1 MSRASSF
8 GLLRASATAAAAAFA
23 SRRIQSDAAGA
34 FSEPASAST
43 PPDPEGL
50 DAPVAA
56 AYPTTAANKSTARWR
71 VYTDVARDLSS
82 RGDLEA
88 AGVYL
93 RRALAEAKAGF
104 GEKDPHVAAARN
116 NLAEL
121 YRLQRRFDEAE
132 KLYAVAA
139 AALEKHY
146 GAAHP
151 AAGAAVHNLAGC
163 KLSRGDFAGA
173 YRAYAAAAAKKKEA
187 LGANHPDYA
196 TTLFHAAEA
205 KRAGGEYA
213 AAATLLEESVRVL
226 DASGQGESAV
236 ACRRLERLAQA
247 QGDLNGDHAAA
258 ETTRRRVLEA
268 RERAARVA
276 GAFSSLPEREN
287 ANAIGIVARDANSK
301 TKSKTKPAM
310 RRVGFVGAAAA
321 AAHGGAVAS
330 AAEAHAA
337 TLAELGRW
345 DEAVSAS
352 RRAVEVHEA
361 RVETHVGLGSTVGAL
376 SPQSPFAFPFL
387 DSFTTGNERGARSGG
402 DYGARTAVDFFASF
416 AAAALALARGDPNAG
431 AADLGAGRSEATDA
445 AAAGREN
452 LRLQLAASRVKCAD
466 IMARA
471 ARSEGAADA
480 FFGERA
486 AMLAGALA
494 ETQRAAETA
503 TGRLARLARLE
514 SAGGGAGPGS
524 RADDDGD
531 DARTVSASLRRRE
544 SAAAPGRHVAAL
556 VLFGRAARGVLRLAA
571 ESRERVSRNDLVVDG
586 MVSLTDAKCHV
597 GDAAEWLTA
606 GSRAAVR
613 AAVDAALRRALAGEL
628 RECRAALEKDVARA

>member
-1 MSRASSF
+1 MSRARASS
-8 GLLRASATAAAAAFA
+8 LLRASAAAAAAAFT
-23 SRRIQSDAAGA
+23 SRRILCDASGA
-34 FSEPASAST
+34 FSEPAAST
-43 PPDPEGL
+43 PPDPAGL

-56 AYPTTAANKSTARWR
+56 AYPTTAANKSTAQWR

-104 GEKDPHVAAARN
+104 GEDDPHVAAARN

-146 GAAHP
+146 GPSHP

-173 YRAYAAAAAKKKEA
+173 YAAYADAAAKKAEA
-187 LGANHPDYA
+187 LGPNHPDYA
-196 TTLFHAAEA
+196 ATLFHMAEA
-205 KRAGGEYA
+205 KRAGGEYR

-236 ACRRLERLAQA
+236 ACRRMERLAQA

-268 RERAARVA
+268 REHAANVA
-276 GAFSSLPEREN
+276 GAFFRSEDSDTE
-287 ANAIGIVARDANSK
+287 VARIEPGEALKAKKRPHETK
-301 TKSKTKPAM
+301 TKTKTKTKT
-310 RRVGFVGAAAA
+310 RVGFVGAAAA

-361 RVETHVGLGSTVGAL
+361 RVETHVASASLGWPSFLTEGL
-376 SPQSPFAFPFL
+376 
-387 DSFTTGNERGARSGG
+387 SG
-402 DYGARTAVDFFASF
+402 
-416 AAAALALARGDPNAG
+416 AAAALAAALAAARGGAGAG
-431 AADLGAGRSEATDA
+431 AAPSETADAT
-445 AAAGREN
+445 AAGREN

-466 IMARA
+466 VMARA
-471 ARSEGAADA
+471 ARSEGAAED
-480 FFGERA
+480 FRGERA
-486 AMLAGALA
+486 AMLATALA

-503 TGRLARLARLE
+503 ASRLAKLALD
-514 SAGGGAGPGS
+514 GS
-524 RADDDGD
+524 RGDGSRGDGSRGDGSRGDGGVD
-531 DARTVSASLRRRE
+531 DARTVTASLRRRE

-556 VLFGRAARGVLRLAA
+556 VLFGRAARGALSLAA
-571 ESRERVSRNDLVVDG
+571 EELAKKKHDGVSSFSQPAGRAISGSDVVVDG
-586 MVSLTDAKCHV
+586 LVSLADAKCHV
-597 GDAAEWLTA
+597 GDAAEWLAA
-606 GSRAAVR
+606 GSRAAALV
-613 AAVDAALRRALAGEL
+613 AMDAAHRRALAGEL
-628 RECRAALEKDVARA
+628 QECRAALEKTRA

>member
-1 MSRASSF
+1 MSRARAS
-8 GLLRASATAAAAAFA
+8 GLLRASAAAAAAAFA
-23 SRRIQSDAAGA
+23 SRRIQGDASGA

-43 PPDPEGL
+43 PPDPAGL

-56 AYPTTAANKSTARWR
+56 AYPTTAANKSTAQWR

-93 RRALAEAKAGF
+93 RRALAEARAGF
-104 GEKDPHVAAARN
+104 GEEDPHVAAARN

-146 GAAHP
+146 GPSHP

-173 YRAYAAAAAKKKEA
+173 YRAYAAAAAKKKKA

-196 TTLFHAAEA
+196 ATLFHMAEA
-205 KRAGGEYA
+205 KRAGGDHA

-236 ACRRLERLAQA
+236 ACRRMERLAQA

-258 ETTRRRVLEA
+258 EATRRRVLEA
-268 RERAARVA
+268 REHAARVA
-276 GAFSSLPEREN
+276 GAFSNVVEPSATSGEARTTRPNLKNLKHLKPETTTE
-287 ANAIGIVARDANSK
+287 K
-301 TKSKTKPAM
+301 T
-310 RRVGFVGAAAA
+310 RLGFVGAAAA

-361 RVETHVGLGSTVGAL
+361 RVETHLGSVASDG
-376 SPQSPFAFPFL
+376 F
-387 DSFTTGNERGARSGG
+387 GARVAA
-402 DYGARTAVDFFASF
+402 GAFASF
-416 AAAALALARGDPNAG
+416 AAALARARGFFEAFFDAGADAG
-431 AADLGAGRSEATDA
+431 AAPSEATDA
-445 AAAGREN
+445 AAAAAAGRDN

-466 IMARA
+466 VMARA
-471 ARSEGAADA
+471 ARSEGAAED
-480 FFGERA
+480 FFDERA

-503 TGRLARLARLE
+503 AGRLARLARP
-514 SAGGGAGPGS
+514 SGVSVAGSLNG
-524 RADDDGD
+524 ADDAHRD
-531 DARTVSASLRRRE
+531 DARTGAASLRRRE

-556 VLFGRAARGVLRLAA
+556 VLFGRAARGVLCLAA
-571 ESRERVSRNDLVVDG
+571 EASRGKKRVARASVGVDG
-586 MVSLTDAKCHV
+586 WCVSLTDAKCHV
-597 GDAAEWLTA
+597 GDAAEWLAA
-606 GSRAAVR
+606 GSRAAAR
-613 AAVDAALRRALAGEL
+613 AEMDAAHRRALAGEL
-628 RECRAALEKDVARA
+628 RECRAALEKDDTQSS

>member
-1 MSRASSF
+1 MSRARASS
-8 GLLRASATAAAAAFA
+8 LLRASAAAAAAAFT
-23 SRRIQSDAAGA
+23 SRRILCDASGA
-34 FSEPASAST
+34 FSEPAAST
-43 PPDPEGL
+43 PPDPAGL

-56 AYPTTAANKSTARWR
+56 AYPTTAANKSTAQWR

-104 GEKDPHVAAARN
+104 GEDDPHVAAARN

-146 GAAHP
+146 GPSHP

-173 YRAYAAAAAKKKEA
+173 YAAYADAAAKKAEA
-187 LGANHPDYA
+187 LGPNHPDYA
-196 TTLFHAAEA
+196 ATLFHMAEA
-205 KRAGGEYA
+205 KRAGGEYR

-236 ACRRLERLAQA
+236 ACRRMERLAQA

-268 RERAARVA
+268 REHAANVA
-276 GAFSSLPEREN
+276 GAFFRSEDSDTE
-287 ANAIGIVARDANSK
+287 VARIEPGEALKAKKRPHETK
-301 TKSKTKPAM
+301 TKTKTKT
-310 RRVGFVGAAAA
+310 RVGFVGAAAA

-361 RVETHVGLGSTVGAL
+361 RVETHVASASLGWPSFLAEGL
-376 SPQSPFAFPFL
+376 
-387 DSFTTGNERGARSGG
+387 SG
-402 DYGARTAVDFFASF
+402 
-416 AAAALALARGDPNAG
+416 AAAALAAALGAGAG
-431 AADLGAGRSEATDA
+431 AAPSETADAT
-445 AAAGREN
+445 AAGREN

-466 IMARA
+466 VMARA
-471 ARSEGAADA
+471 ARSEGAAED
-480 FFGERA
+480 FRGERA
-486 AMLAGALA
+486 AMLATALA

-503 TGRLARLARLE
+503 ASRLAKLALD
-514 SAGGGAGPGS
+514 GS
-524 RADDDGD
+524 RGDGSRGDGSRGDGGGD
-531 DARTVSASLRRRE
+531 DARTVTASLRRRE

-556 VLFGRAARGVLRLAA
+556 VLFGRAARGALSLAA
-571 ESRERVSRNDLVVDG
+571 EELAKKKHEGVSSFSQPAGRAISGSDVVVDG
-586 MVSLTDAKCHV
+586 LVSLADAKCHV
-597 GDAAEWLTA
+597 GDAAEWLAA
-606 GSRAAVR
+606 GSRAAALV
-613 AAVDAALRRALAGEL
+613 AMDAAHRRALAGEL
-628 RECRAALEKDVARA
+628 QECRAALEKTRA

>member
-93 RRALAEAKAGF
+93 RRALAEAEAGF
-104 GEKDPHVAAARN
+104 GETDPHVAAARN

-139 AALEKHY
+139 AALERHY

-173 YRAYAAAAAKKKEA
+173 YRAYADAAAKKKEA
-187 LGANHPDYA
+187 LGANHPDVA

-213 AAATLLEESVRVL
+213 AAAALLEASVRVL

-258 ETTRRRVLEA
+258 ETTRRRVLAA

-276 GAFSSLPEREN
+276 GAFSSLPENEN
-287 ANAIGIVARDANSK
+287 ANANSNSNSK
-301 TKSKTKPAM
+301 TTSKTRPAT

-361 RVETHVGLGSTVGAL
+361 RVETHAGLGSTVGAL
-376 SPQSPFAFPFL
+376 LPQSPFAFPFL

-486 AMLAGALA
+486 AMLAAALA

-531 DARTVSASLRRRE
+531 DARTVSALLRRRE

-613 AAVDAALRRALAGEL
+613 AAMDAALRRALAGEL

>member
-1 MSRASSF
+1 MSRARASS
-8 GLLRASATAAAAAFA
+8 LLRASAAAAAAAFA
-23 SRRIQSDAAGA
+23 SRRILCDASGA
-34 FSEPASAST
+34 FSEPAAST
-43 PPDPEGL
+43 PPDPAGL

-56 AYPTTAANKSTARWR
+56 AYPTTAANKSTAQWR

-104 GEKDPHVAAARN
+104 GEDDPHVAAARN

-146 GAAHP
+146 GPSHP

-173 YRAYAAAAAKKKEA
+173 YAAYAEAAAKKAEA
-187 LGANHPDYA
+187 LGPNHPDYA
-196 TTLFHAAEA
+196 ATLFHMAEA
-205 KRAGGEYA
+205 KRAGGEYR
-213 AAATLLEESVRVL
+213 AAATLLEASVRVL

-236 ACRRLERLAQA
+236 ACRRMERLAQA

-268 RERAARVA
+268 REHAAKVA
-276 GAFSSLPEREN
+276 GAFFRSEDSDTE
-287 ANAIGIVARDANSK
+287 VARIEPGEALKAKRRPHETNTK
-301 TKSKTKPAM
+301 TKTKTKT
-310 RRVGFVGAAAA
+310 RVGFVGAAAA

-361 RVETHVGLGSTVGAL
+361 RVETHVASASVGWPSFGLESA
-376 SPQSPFAFPFL
+376 SRSFA
-387 DSFTTGNERGARSGG
+387 TGNG
-402 DYGARTAVDFFASF
+402 DYGGSRTAVDFLAEGLSG
-416 AAAALALARGDPNAG
+416 AAAALAAALAAARGGARHTG
-431 AADLGAGRSEATDA
+431 AAPSETADA

-466 IMARA
+466 VMARA
-471 ARSEGAADA
+471 ARSEGAAED
-480 FFGERA
+480 FRGERA

-503 TGRLARLARLE
+503 AGRLAKLALD
-514 SAGGGAGPGS
+514 GGGDGGG
-524 RADDDGD
+524 DGGD
-531 DARTVSASLRRRE
+531 DARTVAASLRRRE

-556 VLFGRAARGVLRLAA
+556 VLFGRAARGALSLAA
-571 ESRERVSRNDLVVDG
+571 EEMAKENLAQI
-586 MVSLTDAKCHV
+586 SLADAKCHV
-597 GDAAEWLTA
+597 GDAAEWLAA
-606 GSRAAVR
+606 GSRAAALV
-613 AAVDAALRRALAGEL
+613 AMDAAHRRALAGEL
-628 RECRAALEKDVARA
+628 QECRAALEKTRA

>member
-1 MSRASSF
+1 MSRARASS
-8 GLLRASATAAAAAFA
+8 LLRASAAAAAAAFA
-23 SRRIQSDAAGA
+23 SRRILCDASGA
-34 FSEPASAST
+34 FSEPAAST
-43 PPDPEGL
+43 PPDPAGL

-56 AYPTTAANKSTARWR
+56 AYPTTAANKSTAQWR

-104 GEKDPHVAAARN
+104 GEDDPHVAAARN

-146 GAAHP
+146 GPSHP

-173 YRAYAAAAAKKKEA
+173 YAAYADAAAKKAEA
-187 LGANHPDYA
+187 LGPNHPEYA
-196 TTLFHAAEA
+196 ATLFHMAEA
-205 KRAGGEYA
+205 KRAGGEYR
-213 AAATLLEESVRVL
+213 AAATLLEASVRVL

-236 ACRRLERLAQA
+236 ACRRMERLAQA
-247 QGDLNGDHAAA
+247 QGDLNGDHVAA

-268 RERAARVA
+268 REHAAKVA
-276 GAFSSLPEREN
+276 GAFFRSEDSETE
-287 ANAIGIVARDANSK
+287 VARIEPGEALKAKKRPHETK
-301 TKSKTKPAM
+301 TKTKTKT
-310 RRVGFVGAAAA
+310 RVGFVGAAAA

-361 RVETHVGLGSTVGAL
+361 RVETHVTSASVGWPSFGLESAL
-376 SPQSPFAFPFL
+376 RSFA
-387 DSFTTGNERGARSGG
+387 TGNG
-402 DYGARTAVDFFASF
+402 DYGGSRTAVDFLAEGLSG
-416 AAAALALARGDPNAG
+416 AAAALAAALAAARGGAGEG
-431 AADLGAGRSEATDA
+431 AAPSETADA

-466 IMARA
+466 VMARA
-471 ARSEGAADA
+471 ARSEGAAED
-480 FFGERA
+480 FRGERA

-503 TGRLARLARLE
+503 AGRLAKLALD
-514 SAGGGAGPGS
+514 GGGDGG
-524 RADDDGD
+524 GD
-531 DARTVSASLRRRE
+531 DARTVAASLRRRE

-556 VLFGRAARGVLRLAA
+556 VLFGRAARGALSLAA
-571 ESRERVSRNDLVVDG
+571 EELAKEKQKRVSSFSEPAGRAISGSDVVIDG
-586 MVSLTDAKCHV
+586 LVSLADAKCHV
-597 GDAAEWLTA
+597 GDAAEWLAA
-606 GSRAAVR
+606 GSRAAALV
-613 AAVDAALRRALAGEL
+613 AMDAAHRRALAGEL
-628 RECRAALEKDVARA
+628 QECRAALEKTRA

>member
-1 MSRASSF
+1 MSRARASS
-8 GLLRASATAAAAAFA
+8 LLRASAAAAAAAFT
-23 SRRIQSDAAGA
+23 SRRILCDASGA
-34 FSEPASAST
+34 FSEPAAST
-43 PPDPEGL
+43 PPDPAGL

-56 AYPTTAANKSTARWR
+56 AYPTTAANKSTAQWR

-104 GEKDPHVAAARN
+104 GEDDPHVAAARN

-139 AALEKHY
+139 AALERHY

-173 YRAYAAAAAKKKEA
+173 YRAYADAAAKKKEA
-187 LGANHPDYA
+187 LGANHPDVA

-213 AAATLLEESVRVL
+213 AAAALLEASVRVL

-258 ETTRRRVLEA
+258 ETTRRRVLAA

-276 GAFSSLPEREN
+276 GAFSSLPENEN
-287 ANAIGIVARDANSK
+287 ANANSNSNSK
-301 TKSKTKPAM
+301 TTSKTRPAT

-361 RVETHVGLGSTVGAL
+361 RVETHAGLGSTVGAL
-376 SPQSPFAFPFL
+376 LPQSPFAFPFL

-486 AMLAGALA
+486 AMLAAALA

-531 DARTVSASLRRRE
+531 DARTVSALLRRRE

-613 AAVDAALRRALAGEL
+613 AAMDAALRRALAGEL

>member
-93 RRALAEAKAGF
+93 RRALAEAEAGF
-104 GEKDPHVAAARN
+104 GETDPHVAAARN

-121 YRLQRRFDEAE
+121 YRLQSRFDEAE

-139 AALEKHY
+139 AALERHY

-173 YRAYAAAAAKKKEA
+173 YRAYADAAAKKKEA
-187 LGANHPDYA
+187 LGANHPDVA

-213 AAATLLEESVRVL
+213 AAAALLEASVRVL

-258 ETTRRRVLEA
+258 ETTRRRVLAA

-276 GAFSSLPEREN
+276 GAFSSLPENEN
-287 ANAIGIVARDANSK
+287 ANANSNSNSK
-301 TKSKTKPAM
+301 TTSKTRPAT

-361 RVETHVGLGSTVGAL
+361 RVETHAGLGSTVGAL
-376 SPQSPFAFPFL
+376 LPQSPFAFPFL

-486 AMLAGALA
+486 AMLAAALA

-531 DARTVSASLRRRE
+531 DARTVSALLRRRE

-613 AAVDAALRRALAGEL
+613 AAMDAALRRALAGEL

>member
-1 MSRASSF
+1 MSRARASS
-8 GLLRASATAAAAAFA
+8 LLRASAAAAAAAFT
-23 SRRIQSDAAGA
+23 SRRILCDASGA
-34 FSEPASAST
+34 FSEPAAST
-43 PPDPEGL
+43 PPDPAGL

-56 AYPTTAANKSTARWR
+56 AYPTTAANKSTAQWR

-104 GEKDPHVAAARN
+104 GEDDPHVAAARN

-146 GAAHP
+146 GPSHP

-173 YRAYAAAAAKKKEA
+173 YAAYADAAAKKAEA
-187 LGANHPDYA
+187 LGPNHPDYA
-196 TTLFHAAEA
+196 ATLFHMAEA
-205 KRAGGEYA
+205 KRAGGEYR

-236 ACRRLERLAQA
+236 ACRRMERLAQA

-268 RERAARVA
+268 REHAANVA
-276 GAFSSLPEREN
+276 GAFFRSEDSDTE
-287 ANAIGIVARDANSK
+287 VARIEPGEALKAKKRPHETK
-301 TKSKTKPAM
+301 TKTKTKTKT
-310 RRVGFVGAAAA
+310 RVGFVGAAAA

-361 RVETHVGLGSTVGAL
+361 RVETHVASASLGWPSFLAEGL
-376 SPQSPFAFPFL
+376 
-387 DSFTTGNERGARSGG
+387 SG
-402 DYGARTAVDFFASF
+402 
-416 AAAALALARGDPNAG
+416 AAAALA
-431 AADLGAGRSEATDA
+431 
-445 AAAGREN
+445 
-452 LRLQLAASRVKCAD
+452 
-466 IMARA
+466 
-471 ARSEGAADA
+471 
-480 FFGERA
+480 
-486 AMLAGALA
+486 
-494 ETQRAAETA
+494 
-503 TGRLARLARLE
+503 
-514 SAGGGAGPGS
+514 
-524 RADDDGD
+524 
-531 DARTVSASLRRRE
+531 
-544 SAAAPGRHVAAL
+544 AAPPL
-556 VLFGRAARGVLRLAA
+556 
-571 ESRERVSRNDLVVDG
+571 
-586 MVSLTDAKCHV
+586 SLIHI
-597 GDAAEWLTA
+597 
-606 GSRAAVR
+606 
-613 AAVDAALRRALAGEL
+613 
-628 RECRAALEKDVARA
+628 

>member
-1 MSRASSF
+1 MSRARAS
-8 GLLRASATAAAAAFA
+8 GLLRASAAAAAAAFA
-23 SRRIQSDAAGA
+23 SRRIQGDASGA

-43 PPDPEGL
+43 PPDPAGL

-56 AYPTTAANKSTARWR
+56 AYPTTAANKSTAQWR

-93 RRALAEAKAGF
+93 RRALAEARAGF
-104 GEKDPHVAAARN
+104 GEEDPHVAAARN

-146 GAAHP
+146 GPSHP

-173 YRAYAAAAAKKKEA
+173 YRAYAAAAAKKKKA

-196 TTLFHAAEA
+196 ATLFHMAEA
-205 KRAGGEYA
+205 KRAGGDHA

-236 ACRRLERLAQA
+236 ACRRMERLAQA
-247 QGDLNGDHAAA
+247 QGDLNGDHVAA

-268 RERAARVA
+268 REHAAKVA
-276 GAFSSLPEREN
+276 GAFFRSEDSETE
-287 ANAIGIVARDANSK
+287 VARIEPGEALKAKKRPHETK
-301 TKSKTKPAM
+301 TKTKT
-310 RRVGFVGAAAA
+310 RVGFVGAAAA

-361 RVETHVGLGSTVGAL
+361 RVETHLGSVASDG
-376 SPQSPFAFPFL
+376 F
-387 DSFTTGNERGARSGG
+387 GARVAA
-402 DYGARTAVDFFASF
+402 GAFASF
-416 AAAALALARGDPNAG
+416 AAALARARGFFEAFFDAGADAG
-431 AADLGAGRSEATDA
+431 AAPSEATDA
-445 AAAGREN
+445 AAAAAAGRDN

-466 IMARA
+466 VMARA
-471 ARSEGAADA
+471 ARSEGAAED
-480 FFGERA
+480 FFDERA

-503 TGRLARLARLE
+503 AGRLARLARP
-514 SAGGGAGPGS
+514 SGVSVAGSLNG
-524 RADDDGD
+524 ADDAHRD
-531 DARTVSASLRRRE
+531 DARTGAASLRRRE

-556 VLFGRAARGVLRLAA
+556 VLFGRAARGVLCLAA
-571 ESRERVSRNDLVVDG
+571 EASRGKKRVARASVGVDG
-586 MVSLTDAKCHV
+586 WCVSLTDAKCHV
-597 GDAAEWLTA
+597 GDAAEWLAA
-606 GSRAAVR
+606 GSRAAAR
-613 AAVDAALRRALAGEL
+613 AEMDAAHRRALAGEL
-628 RECRAALEKDVARA
+628 RECRAALEKDDTQSS